1 MGNSVKICVV
11 TPRFAISGVPL
22 AQLRFARA
30 LARAGHEVDLII
42 GRVDSHLTVPEAPGV
57 RVLPLQL
64 PNVRSMFFP
73 LLRYMRR
80 EKPEIVFSA
89 EDHLNVLVLLVAML
103 SGSSA
108 KISGSCRVTPFDTYR
123 GGLFSKQWVLKQLA
137 RLVAARADALTC
149 VSKDMVDQYRQLFR
163 SPPHT
168 FVYNIVAD
176 ADARARLDEPLQDIW
191 FDPKDRPVIVAA
203 GTLAPWKGFSD
214 LIEAVARL
222 RDRSRHVRLLIL
234 GEGPLRPELEAQV
247 RALGIEDRVRLP
259 GYADNPLK
267 YFARADVF
275 ALSSHVEGM
284 PNVLVEAMM
293 AGCTPVSTDCP
304 TGPREVLQDG
314 RFGYLVPMKNPEA
327 LADGI
332 EKALDRPIP
341 KERLVEAVQ
350 PFEEAAV
357 IKRHFEI
364 LGLA

>member
-1 MGNSVKICVV
+1 MDGVVKICVV

-30 LARAGHEVDLII
+30 LARSGHEVDLII
-42 GRVDSHLTVPEAPGV
+42 GRVDSHLTVPETPGV
-57 RVLPLQL
+57 NVIALQL
-64 PNVRSMFFP
+64 PSVRSMFMPF
-73 LLRYMRR
+73 LRYMRR
-80 EKPEIVFSA
+80 AKPDIVFSA

-103 SGSSA
+103 TGSRA

-123 GGLFSKQWVLKQLA
+123 GGILSKQWVLKQLA

-149 VSKDMVDQYRQLFR
+149 VSRDMVEQYRQVFR

-176 ADARARLDEPLQDIW
+176 AEARTRLQEPIDDPW
-191 FDPKDRPVIVAA
+191 FEEKERPVVVAA
-203 GTLAPWKGFSD
+203 GTLAPWKGFAD
-214 LIEAVARL
+214 LIRAVGHL

-234 GEGPLRPELEAQV
+234 GEGPLRPELEALV
-247 RALGIEDRVRLP
+247 RELDLEDRVRLP
-259 GYADNPLK
+259 GFTDNPLK

-304 TGPREVLQDG
+304 TGPRELLQDG
-314 RFGYLVPMKNPEA
+314 RFGYLVPMKDPGA

-332 EKALDRPIP
+332 ENALEKPIP
-341 KERLVEAVQ
+341 KARLAEAVR
-350 PFEEAAV
+350 PFEEDAV